1 MANAFSSTSTTGVNL
16 VQAAY
21 DRLVEFALR
30 SMPTYRSVVDK
41 RPVQQSMPG
50 SSVVFQIYQDLAPV
64 STPLSEI
71 VDPDA
76 VALPATTTIS
86 VTLLEYGNATLVTRK
101 LRLLSLSDVDPA
113 TADILAFNMVDSLDR
128 LIMNVALGGSN
139 VLGENGG
146 AMKLGGA
153 FSRTAVVDTDTFKS
167 RNARAAVAQ
176 LRGRN
181 ALPRMEDLFVGYIH
195 PDVSYDLRSESN
207 LAAWRPPHEY
217 SSAGNIWAGAIGA
230 YEGTWWIETPR
241 AYFTNDG
248 AGAAPKTNVYRTLI
262 FGR

>member
-1 MANAFSSTSTTGVNL
+1 
-16 VQAAY
+16 
-21 DRLVEFALR
+21 
-30 SMPTYRSVVDK
+30 MPTYRSVVDK

-230 YEGTWWIETPR
+230 YEGTHIPSGIT
-241 AYFTNDG
+241 F
-248 AGAAPKTNVYRTLI
+248 VYVVD
-262 FGR
+262 